1 MRGEI
6 DGGRLEREREG
17 GKGARGRTW
26 EVRYSS
32 CSCTFRCT
40 RSRKFLKVLLGT
52 VPQPFLPAVSHWAE
66 PKTTTVSGSH
76 KVTWSTRSWRAAR
89 LYIEHERVRGEA
101 PRRRERGTYAAQ
113 LEVPQAQ
120 PSGVARELGGP
131 NGERGQLLQV
141 GPELVEVGHLE
152 RRPEGNVQLHLR
164 AVIVLL
170 LAPLD
175 SMVAH
180 PVAISLLEA
189 APGSLVELPHIL
201 GELVELPAAPPVG
214 PRYPPEG
221 VALQMDVVELELW
234 RARGWRHLGILRGGF
249 TVAPFAR
256 VDEWRSEP
264 LRR

>member
-52 VPQPFLPAVSHWAE
+52 VPQPFLPVVSHWAE

-189 APGSLVELPHIL
+189 APGSLVELPNL
-201 GELVELPAAPPVG
+201 LCELVELPAAPPVG

-221 VALQMDVVELELW
+221 VALQMDVIEVEVW

-249 TVAPFAR
+249 TVAPFAG